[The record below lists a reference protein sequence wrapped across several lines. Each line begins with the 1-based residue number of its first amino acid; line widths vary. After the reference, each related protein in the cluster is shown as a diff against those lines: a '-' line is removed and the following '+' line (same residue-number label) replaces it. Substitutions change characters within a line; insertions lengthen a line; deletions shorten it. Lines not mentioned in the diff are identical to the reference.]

1 MPSTHAKNNQP
12 PVSIAITIFTSGL
25 CYCCSYGA
33 RTCFTY
39 IESFLI
45 IDLIF
50 LPRSLTTCSNLLAR
64 YLRSSSERG
73 NPRVSGPNRRSIS
86 GNSGPRPKITHD
98 NDSDRPNG
106 SLGGESLIYT
116 LAFPFPRDYR
126 PRPADALSNQA
137 LPVQYSTVLYTCR
150 NQPFLSMFLC
160 CMLPCTCTNKM
171 AYSLFRLLG

>member
-1 MPSTHAKNNQP
+1 MPSTYANNNQP

-25 CYCCSYGA
+25 CYCCSYSA
-33 RTCFTY
+33 RTCSTY

-45 IDLIF
+45 LDLIF

-98 NDSDRPNG
+98 NDSDRPDG
-106 SLGGESLIYT
+106 SLGVESLIY
-116 LAFPFPRDYR
+116 AFNFPIPTRL
-126 PRPADALSNQA
+126 PPASGGCTIKSN
-137 LPVQYSTVLYTCR
+137 LTSTVLYTCR
-150 NQPFLSMFLC
+150 NQPFLNMFLC

-171 AYSLFRLLG
+171 AFLFRLLG